1 MQTLQNLIRNFVLK
15 TFVIKVNAIKLS
27 RFRCRLDTIIKI
39 KVEGN
44 GGVDIYENI
53 AEKYTREKTML
64 MKNKNNKM
72 KRCEQNI

>member
-27 RFRCRLDTIIKI
+27 RFRSRLDTIIKI

-44 GGVDIYENI
+44 GGADIYENI
-53 AEKYTREKTML
+53 AVKYTREKTML
-64 MKNKNNKM
+64 MKKIKTI
-72 KRCEQNI
+72 K